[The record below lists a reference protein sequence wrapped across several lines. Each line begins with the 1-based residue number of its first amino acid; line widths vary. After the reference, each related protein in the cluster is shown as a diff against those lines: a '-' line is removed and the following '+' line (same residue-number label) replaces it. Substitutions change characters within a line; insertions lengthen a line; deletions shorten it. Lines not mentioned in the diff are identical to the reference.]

1 VGTWFLLG
9 GIGNNCLHYIDK
21 NIQHKAPMPSEIS
34 FFPAVSIKAQ
44 YIYTFGGY
52 DNIEKC
58 QVKTCEVYNIDKD
71 RWQRN
76 EC

>member
-21 NIQHKAPMPSEIS
+21 NIQNKAPMPSEIS

-58 QVKTCEVYNIDKD
+58 
-71 RWQRN
+71 
-76 EC
+76 